1 MFDFSVYLL
10 FLFVPSSCS
19 SWLFCRAF
27 MCRWNL
33 YWAEH
38 RCSRYWQVFWL
49 SVWNRCLIPSEVFC
63 KQIFFFYHTKTQ
75 RHKGCYWHSK
85 WFHVKTAWSRTS
97 LFFLGNSSTAEWF
110 PLNVNILQWK
120 RLSWY
125 PSRGIL
131 AQVFDFHSG
140 PRRWGHPLS
149 KCPAWCQS
157 GISSL
162 EAHDGNE
169 LHIPAV
175 SGTPLHNREMT
186 RRI

>member
-1 MFDFSVYLL
+1 MFGFSVYLL

-19 SWLFCRAF
+19 SWLFCLAF

-63 KQIFFFYHTKTQ
+63 KQIFFFYHTETQ
-75 RHKGCYWHSK
+75 RHKGCYWPCEN
-85 WFHVKTAWSRTS
+85 S
-97 LFFLGNSSTAEWF
+97 LEQNLFDFSGKLQNDV
-110 PLNVNILQWK
+110 NVNILQWK
-120 RLSWY
+120 RSSWY

-140 PRRWGHPLS
+140 PRRWGHPSS

-162 EAHDGNE
+162 EAHGGNE

-175 SGTPLHNREMT
+175 SGTPIHNREMT
-186 RRI
+186 RRL